1 MFVDKSKSKL
11 KKEICPVNKMM
22 EKLNDDHK
30 DSSRLK
36 LNEIDIFDGITK
48 TPSKTKKKKK
58 KKRIKS

>member
-1 MFVDKSKSKL
+1 MFSDKSKVTE
-11 KKEICPVNKMM
+11 KKNICPVNKIM

-36 LNEIDIFDGITK
+36 LNETDIFEGMK
-48 TPSKTKKKKK
+48 QPSKKTIKKKK